1 MTDIDLAD
9 VTLHIDQAL
18 DDDTLSRLESEYR
31 QREGVVSVR
40 INPDKPHLLLVE
52 YNPKLIRSH
61 DLLDVLR
68 YQGLEGE
75 LIGL

>member
-52 YNPKLIRSH
+52 YNPKLIRSR